1 MDDAILVIDEGTT
14 STRAMLVGSE
24 GQCGPAAQHEL
35 SASWPRPAW
44 VEHDADE
51 IWRLSLKAA
60 RTAASASPDSIRTIG
75 ISNQRETIVF
85 WDRKTG
91 EPLAPAI
98 VWQDR
103 RTADLCAG
111 LREAGHEPAIQQKT
125 GLLLDPYFSATKIA
139 WALDH
144 WPQLRAAGDRLAIG
158 TIDSWLVF
166 KLTGGLHLTDATN
179 ASRTLL
185 MDLKGGWD
193 EGLCDL
199 FGVPRGALPEIVD
212 SAGTLA
218 ATDPALFGRQI
229 PICGIAGDQ
238 QAAAIGQD
246 CLAPGD
252 TKATFGTG
260 AFILTHCGTVP
271 PCSAN
276 RLLSTVAWQIDGKR
290 AYALE
295 GSLFVAG
302 QVVSWLRDSLGLIA
316 RSAETAA
323 LATSVPGSEGVR
335 FVPAFAGLGAPHW
348 QPDARAAILG
358 LTLGTGKAHIVRA
371 ALEGVANQGAELQR
385 AFASDGA
392 IWSRLRID
400 GGMAANDF
408 LAQDLADLLA
418 LPVERPA
425 NVESTALGAAMLAA
439 AGCGLYGS
447 LREAADAMGS
457 PLRRFDP
464 GMPEQARSRRIAEW
478 DRAVAAVQR
487 LGQV

>member
-1 MDDAILVIDEGTT
+1 LNDAILVIDEGTT
-14 STRAMLVGSE
+14 STRAMLVGSD
-24 GQCGPAAQHEL
+24 GQCGVAAQHEL
-35 SASWPRPAW
+35 SVRWPQPAW

-51 IWRLSLKAA
+51 IWRLSLGAA
-60 RTAASASPDSIRTIG
+60 RAAASASPDSIRAIG

-91 EPLAPAI
+91 RPLAPAI

-103 RTADLCAG
+103 RTADLCAT
-111 LREAGHEPAIQQKT
+111 LREQGHEPSIQATT

-139 WALDH
+139 WALEK
-144 WPQLRAAGDRLAIG
+144 WPELRGAGDRLVVG

-166 KLTGGLHLTDATN
+166 QLTGGLHVTDATN

-185 MDLKGGWD
+185 MDLRGGWD

-199 FGVPRGALPEIVD
+199 FGIPRSALPEIVD
-212 SAGTLA
+212 SAGETG
-218 ATDPALFGRQI
+218 ATDPKMFGRAI

-260 AFILTHCGTVP
+260 AFILTHYGSEP
-271 PCSAN
+271 PRSGK
-276 RLLSTVAWQIDGKR
+276 RLLSTVAWQIGGTR
-290 AYALE
+290 TYALE

-316 RSAETAA
+316 SSSETAA
-323 LATSVPGSEGVR
+323 LAASVPDSQGVQ
-335 FVPAFAGLGAPHW
+335 FVPAFTGLGAPHW
-348 QPDARAAILG
+348 QPDTRAAILG

-371 ALEGVANQGAELQR
+371 ALEGVVNQAAELQR
-385 AFASDGA
+385 AFAADGA
-392 IWSRLRID
+392 LWSKLRID
-400 GGMAANDF
+400 GGMAANDY
-408 LAQDLADLLA
+408 LASDLSGLLDV
-418 LPVERPA
+418 PVERPA
-425 NVESTALGAAMLAA
+425 NVESTALGAATLAA

-457 PLRRFDP
+457 PLTRFETAMSDD
-464 GMPEQARSRRIAEW
+464 ERSARLGQW
-478 DRAVAAVQR
+478 DKAVAAATAVAS
-487 LGQV
+487 

>member
-1 MDDAILVIDEGTT
+1 MNDTILVIDEGTT
-14 STRAMLVGSE
+14 STRAMLVGAD
-24 GQCGPAAQHEL
+24 GRCGPAAQHEL
-35 SASWPRPAW
+35 NVRWPQPAW

-60 RTAASASPDSIRTIG
+60 QHAYSAAPDSVRAIG

-91 EPLAPAI
+91 KPLGPAI

-103 RTADLCAG
+103 RTADLCAR
-111 LREAGHEPAIQQKT
+111 LREQGHEPAIQHKT

-144 WPQLRAAGDRLAIG
+144 WRQLRAVGDRLAIG

-166 KLTGGLHLTDATN
+166 KLTGGLHVTDATN

-185 MDLKGGWD
+185 MDLGGGWD

-199 FGVPRGALPEIVD
+199 FGVPRFALPEIVD
-212 SAGTLA
+212 SAGEIGA
-218 ATDPALFGRQI
+218 SDPELFGRAI

-246 CLAPGD
+246 CLAVGD

-260 AFILTHCGTVP
+260 AFILTHCGSEP
-271 PCSAN
+271 PRSDH

-290 AYALE
+290 TYALE

-302 QVVSWLRDSLGLIA
+302 QIVSWLRDSLGLIA
-316 RSAETAA
+316 SSAETAA
-323 LATSVPGSEGVR
+323 LAESVPDSQGVQ
-335 FVPAFAGLGAPHW
+335 FVPAFTGLGAPHW
-348 QPDARAAILG
+348 QPDARAAIIG

-371 ALEGVANQGAELQR
+371 ALEGVANQSAELQR
-385 AFASDGA
+385 AFAADGA
-392 IWSRLRID
+392 RWSKLRID

-408 LAQDLADLLA
+408 LAQDLAGLLGV
-418 LPVERPA
+418 PVERPA
-425 NVESTALGAAMLAA
+425 NVESTALGAATLAA

-447 LREAADAMGS
+447 LREAADAMSS
-457 PLRRFDP
+457 PLTRFEATMSDD
-464 GMPEQARSRRIAEW
+464 ARTKRLASW
-478 DRAVAAVQR
+478 DQAVAAVVG
-487 LGQV
+487 LAE